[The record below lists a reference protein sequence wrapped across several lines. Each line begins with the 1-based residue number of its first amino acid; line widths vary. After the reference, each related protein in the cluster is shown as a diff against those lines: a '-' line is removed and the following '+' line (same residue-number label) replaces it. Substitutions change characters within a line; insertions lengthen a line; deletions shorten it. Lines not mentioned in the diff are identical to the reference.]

1 MTSGANGAAGRAPA
15 SVPSGEIWHFRG
27 LPCVE
32 LALPRGDRAIVTL
45 HGAQLLSWT
54 TADGQERLYLSP
66 KAVFDGRGAIRGG
79 VPLCF
84 PQFNQ
89 RSLGPTPLPKHG
101 FARTHAWS
109 LASIEQTP
117 DQCVAELHL
126 TSDSQ
131 TLALWP
137 HHFAAS
143 CAIALGPDS
152 LSVAFS
158 VKNTGEV
165 TWPFAMALHTYLH
178 TDDISQT
185 ELLGLDGLSYW
196 DALQHQGQPEMRS
209 RQTTES
215 LRFASETDRVY
226 SRVRTPVV
234 MRHPRGAVRIEQS
247 ASLPEVVVWNPGA
260 VVCAALGDMPAD
272 GFKSMLCV
280 EAARIHTPQT
290 LMAGESWRGWQ
301 SLRAMPDVSRAA
313 GFQAD

>member
-1 MTSGANGAAGRAPA
+1 MNFGARAGAGRAPPTA
-15 SVPSGEIWHFRG
+15 PAGAIWHFKG
-27 LPCVE
+27 LPCIE

-66 KAVFDGRGAIRGG
+66 QAVFDGRAPIRGG

-84 PQFNQ
+84 PQFNM
-89 RSLGPTPLPKHG
+89 RALGRTPLPKHG
-101 FARTHAWS
+101 FARTRPWS
-109 LASIEQTP
+109 LAGIEQTP
-117 DQCVAELHL
+117 DQAVAELQL
-126 TSDSQ
+126 ASDSH
-131 TLALWP
+131 TLTVWP
-137 HHFAAS
+137 HQFAAS
-143 CAIALGPDS
+143 CVIALGPDS

-165 TWPFAMALHTYLH
+165 TWPFALALHTYLR

-196 DALQHQGQPEMRS
+196 DAVVHPGEPERRS
-209 RQTTES
+209 TQTIGS

-226 SRVRTPVV
+226 SRVRAPVV

-272 GFKSMLCV
+272 GFNSMLCV
-280 EAARIHTPQT
+280 EAARIDTPQI

-301 SLRAMPDVSRAA
+301 SLRAIPDEFRAA
-313 GFQAD
+313 GFRAD